1 MHGLAVPAGA
11 EHLLGDDGFIERV
24 LLDDAPEM
32 AEDTDIVV
40 KAILHFGSH
49 GFAPFLGGFFA
60 GVNVVELLAEIVD
73 GTADAGKLVFVGVRI
88 SRFFRDFYMEQQ
100 MFEQIAIDKPILFLI
115 LERIPRGIL
124 IIAEHDCLIF
134 INMMAEKTFGGTGNQ
149 LVLDGTFSV
158 DEVVVLCGTIFFFR
172 RSLTISS

>member
-1 MHGLAVPAGA
+1 MRLLTQRLQHPIHGLAVPAGA

-73 GTADAGKLVFVGVRI
+73 GTADTGEFVFVGIRI
-88 SRFFRDFYMEQQ
+88 SWLFRNLYMEQQ
-100 MFEQIAIDKPILFLI
+100 MFKQIAIDKPILFLI
-115 LERIPRGIL
+115 LKRIPRGIL
-124 IIAEHDCLIF
+124 VIAEHDCLIF
-134 INMMAEKTFGGTGNQ
+134 IDMVAEETLGSTGNQ
-149 LVLDGTFSV
+149 LVI
-158 DEVVVLCGTIFFFR
+158 GTIENANV
-172 RSLTISS
+172 I